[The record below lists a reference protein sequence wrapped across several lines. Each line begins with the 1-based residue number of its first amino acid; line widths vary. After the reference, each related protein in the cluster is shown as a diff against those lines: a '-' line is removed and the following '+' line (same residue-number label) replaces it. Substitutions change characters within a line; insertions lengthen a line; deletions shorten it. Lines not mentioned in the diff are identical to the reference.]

1 VGLLRS
7 IRTAWSLAE
16 RVDELADEI
25 DELRADWID
34 KKDAFELLLKRLAT
48 RDSRAR
54 RDDGDVA
61 RPPQAG
67 PEGLPPDKAS
77 LRELARAR
85 GMIR

>member
-25 DELRADWID
+25 DDLRADWID

-61 RPPQAG
+61 RAPATD
-67 PEGLPPDKAS
+67 LPPGVDKQT
-77 LRELARAR
+77 LREVARAR
-85 GMIR
+85 GLIR